1 MSTMN
6 HTPVSSKEVS
16 TIKLLL
22 SKGLRTDEICSIT
35 SRSHQT
41 ISRVACGKFDDKFCE
56 KPERAVTQP
65 ANDELRELISKTLD
79 SLARIEEFL
88 KGADVK

>member
-1 MSTMN
+1 MN
-6 HTPVSSKEVS
+6 HTPVSEKEVG

-35 SRSHQT
+35 GRSHQT

-56 KPERAVTQP
+56 KAEQAATQTV
-65 ANDELRELISKTLD
+65 NDELRELISKVLD
-79 SLARIEEFL
+79 SLARIEEIL